1 MAVGF
6 RHIYR
11 TARYL
16 RSCRDLVDLET
27 FLKIPKAYISLLS
40 VNPQY
45 YKFERPKKG
54 GGIRKIEAP
63 NKDLKELLK
72 KLNFALQ
79 CVYFFEKSEAAYGF
93 VMSHKG
99 NKSPRNILTNA
110 RKHLHAPYLLNVD
123 FKDFFHQI
131 SKNGVFEIFSRFPFH
146 FSKET
151 ATILSKLCTYKGR
164 LPMGSP
170 TSPVLSYFVTLP
182 LDLELEK
189 MAADRKITYTR
200 FVDDLSFS
208 SNEKIGESVL
218 NSVKVIVGK
227 FNLSFNN
234 KKTKWYGPTNVK
246 IVTGLEV
253 VDTIRIPG
261 SFYYELSQDLKR
273 LKFSVEAQLQVM
285 GNRENEMI
293 EAFKQQVSGKIS
305 FLQMILGVN
314 DEKYLK
320 YLGDYEEA
328 INPVVDHLSLRWTD
342 FPYNHF

>member
-6 RHIYR
+6 RHLYR

-40 VNPQY
+40 LDPQY
-45 YKFERPKKG
+45 YKFDRPKKNG
-54 GGIRKIEAP
+54 GVRKIEAP

-170 TSPVLSYFVTLP
+170 TSPVLSNFVTLP
-182 LDLELEK
+182 LDLALGK
-189 MAADRKITYTR
+189 MAIDKKITFTR
-200 FVDDLSFS
+200 FVDDLTFS
-208 SNEKIGESVL
+208 SKEKMGEGFLNDIGVIL
-218 NSVKVIVGK
+218 NQ
-227 FNLSFNN
+227 FNLSLNN
-234 KKTKWYGPTNVK
+234 DKTKWYGPAEVK
-246 IVTGLEV
+246 VVTGLEV
-253 VDTIRIPG
+253 FDKVSVPG
-261 SFYYELSQDLKR
+261 SFYYELSQDLQR
-273 LKFSVEAQLQVM
+273 LKYSMEAQLQVM
-285 GNRENEMI
+285 GKRENEMI
-293 EAFKQQVSGKIS
+293 ETFKQQVSGKIG
-305 FLQMILGVN
+305 FLQMILGFKN
-314 DEKYLK
+314 EKYLK
-320 YLGDYEEA
+320 YLNDYEEA
-328 INPVVDHLSLRWTD
+328 INPEVDKLSIRWTD